1 LKNHIKDFQDSIYK
15 IEKENGIIGY
25 HETQETLEKVSEKKN
40 EMDETKG
47 KALNEISLLVDK
59 IVQTINVRN
68 FFLLFIF

>member
-1 LKNHIKDFQDSIYK
+1 MKNHIKDFQDSIYK